1 MNSLY
6 SSDFEVQLV
15 KKRKV
20 YVGQKGQLNLRENVL
35 GTAIVDQKTCMS
47 QADCGMM
54 LRLVEA
60 GVAGGESSWGV
71 TGVIEVQV
79 GYTC

>member
-1 MNSLY
+1 MTKLY
-6 SSDFEVQLV
+6 TLDFEVQLV

-20 YVGQKGQLNLRENVL
+20 YVGQKGQLNMRENVL
-35 GTAIVDQKTCMS
+35 GTAVMDQRNCLS
-47 QADCGMM
+47 QSDCGMM

-60 GVAGGESSWGV
+60 GVAGRESSWGV

-79 GYTC
+79 G